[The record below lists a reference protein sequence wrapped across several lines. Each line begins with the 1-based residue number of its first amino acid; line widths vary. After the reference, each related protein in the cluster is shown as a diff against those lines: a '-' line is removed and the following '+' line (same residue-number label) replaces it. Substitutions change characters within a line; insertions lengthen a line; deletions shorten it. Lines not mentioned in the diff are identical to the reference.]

1 MFVRVLKR
9 FRVVLLLLTCSL
21 QPFTTYAKVL
31 TPLTSWAG
39 QLGDV
44 PLINWEIYVKGLGDA
59 PIEGAAVTLTRLN
72 GQLYGQGT
80 TAKTG
85 YIRFD
90 NLPRTEYTL
99 QVAAPAYDSVSKR
112 IDAQARS
119 GPIIK
124 VSIEL
129 RRVANVEDAESALG
143 LAMLAPKAQTE
154 MGKALKELRD
164 HQPSKARRHLEAAYH
179 LAPTSAEVN
188 FVFGVCASQ
197 LHEPDQAESHWTKT
211 LEFQP
216 RHLNALLSLS
226 QLLLHENKPE
236 KALPLLRRAATDEPS
251 SWRVHALLAQTFW
264 LLDWSDE
271 AIEEA
276 ERALKL
282 DHVQAAVME
291 SLLAAAFAAR
301 GETARA
307 TSILEAFLIGHPEN
321 ATAKQQLA
329 SLQNPKEAVGNRGTI
344 IGNQEGEQ
352 DMEWGL
358 RDTETSLLLPSNW
371 LPPGV
376 DEEVPPVDPAAACAI
391 DDVLQKAGE
400 RVQEFA
406 TNVDRFTA
414 TEDLKQESINRWG
427 SAFSPQTRKFDY
439 MVSVEDL
446 PPGRLHVEEFR
457 NSHILQPDFP
467 DGVATK
473 GLPAL
478 VLIFHPY
485 NVGAFDM
492 TCEGLA
498 RKNGTLGWQVHF
510 RQRGDKPNLIRA
522 YRSGVNGK
530 TYPVALKGRAW
541 IAADTYQIL
550 RLETELMTPL
560 PQIRLA
566 TDRTVIEY
574 GPVHFLNGKLD
585 MWLPQS
591 AEVYYD
597 WRGRRSHRR
606 HSFSNY
612 LLFAVEDNQRITVP
626 KIENV
631 LPPNQASPPR

>member
-21 QPFTTYAKVL
+21 QPLTTYAKVP
-31 TPLTSWAG
+31 TPLTAWAR
-39 QLGDV
+39 QFGDV
-44 PLINWEIYVKGLGDA
+44 PLINWEIYVKGLSGA

-72 GQLYGQGT
+72 GQLYGRGT
-80 TAKTG
+80 TTKTG
-85 YIRFD
+85 YVRFD

-99 QVAAPAYDSVSKR
+99 QVVAPSYDSVSKR

-119 GPIIK
+119 GSIIK

-129 RRVANVEDAESALG
+129 RQVSDAEDAESALG
-143 LAMLAPKAQTE
+143 LAMLTPKVQTE
-154 MGKALKELRD
+154 MGKALKELGD
-164 HQPSKARRHLEAAYH
+164 HQPNKARRHLEAAYH

-188 FVFGVCASQ
+188 YIFGVCASQ
-197 LHEPDQAESHWTKT
+197 SHEPDQAESHWTRT
-211 LEFQP
+211 LELHP

-226 QLLLHENKPE
+226 HLLLHENKPE
-236 KALPLLRRAATDEPS
+236 KALPLLRRAATVEPS

-264 LLDWSDE
+264 LLDSSDE

-291 SLLAAAFAAR
+291 PLLATAFAGR

-307 TSILEAFLIGHPEN
+307 ISILEAFLIGHPEN
-321 ATAKQQLA
+321 AAAKQQLA
-329 SLQNPKEAVGNRGTI
+329 SLQNPQEAVRNKGTLI
-344 IGNQEGEQ
+344 ANQEGEQ
-352 DMEWGL
+352 GMECCL
-358 RDTETSLLLPSNW
+358 RDTVTSLPLPSNW
-371 LPPGV
+371 LPTGV
-376 DEEVPPVDPAAACAI
+376 DEEVPPVDPAAACAL

-400 RVQEFA
+400 RIQEFA

-414 TEDLKQESINRWG
+414 TEILKQESINKWG
-427 SAFSPQTRKFDY
+427 SASSPQTRKFDY

-446 PPGRLHVEEFR
+446 PPGHLHVEEFR
-457 NSHILQPDFP
+457 NSHSLQPDFP

-485 NVGAFDM
+485 NAGAFDM
-492 TCEGLA
+492 TCEGLT

-510 RQRGDKPNLIRA
+510 RQRSDKPNLIRA

-530 TYPVALKGRAW
+530 TYALALKGRAW

-550 RLETELMTPL
+550 RLETDLIAPL

-566 TDRTVIEY
+566 TDHTVIEY
-574 GPVHFLNGKLD
+574 GPVHFLDGKLD

-626 KIENV
+626 KIENE
-631 LPPNQASPPR
+631 LPPNQASPR